1 MVSAHEFRRET
12 GLGLN
17 MASRLRSCIGSR
29 PTARTMLAI
38 ERALGWS
45 VAEQVTALAAG
56 RYAREINARVFRA
69 QEGGA

>member
-1 MVSAHEFRRET
+1 
-12 GLGLN
+12 
-17 MASRLRSCIGSR
+17 
-29 PTARTMLAI
+29 
-38 ERALGWS
+38 